1 MLHYKNKISTSNTF
15 LLALFSLCL
24 IYLIFKW
31 IHYLVNNNFIQG
43 TYENKKLNDKKGKRS
58 AKESF
63 ENNAY
68 KNDQDNQVTKDFGM
82 PNTTHNVDLP
92 LTTTYSCENKCGPP
106 NRCSKTGEQ
115 CMADIDCPGCQP
127 YVPPLPGTLSVNIP
141 GENDAGKLTVGMTPN
156 YSQLTT
162 DMGTEAS
169 LITNQK
175 FAKPAQPNFGVN
187 TWSAKFN
194 ETRQM
199 FDDRYK
205 PAGLNRMPTYPERY
219 SLSGEFI
226 DEGPLASNSYL
237 S

>member
-1 MLHYKNKISTSNTF
+1 MFRNKNKGNVLKTL
-15 LLALFSLCL
+15 LLAFFSLSL
-24 IYLIFKW
+24 LFLIFQW
-31 IHYLVNNNFIQG
+31 IHYLVKNHYIQG
-43 TYENKKLNDKKGKRS
+43 TIKGTIKGTKD
-58 AKESF
+58 KESF

-68 KNDQDNQVTKDFGM
+68 RNDFDTQITRDIGM

-115 CMADIDCPGCQP
+115 CMTDIDCPGCQP
-127 YVPPLPGTLSVNIP
+127 YVPPLSDTASRNVP

-156 YSQLTT
+156 YSELTT
-162 DMGTEAS
+162 DIGTQAT

-175 FAKPAQPNFGVN
+175 FKKPAMPNLGVD

-194 ETRQM
+194 ESRKM

-219 SLSGEFI
+219 SLSGQFL

-237 S
+237 Q